1 MARTI
6 QSALKQ
12 MIEENVNMPSE
23 GVKKSRASRDWLLE
37 RIESFETSTQHLYFC
52 KNFNLHFGSFSRRT
66 KVRPIDDIDIMIGL
80 NGHLLYWNDNIYD
93 YINCSIHLKQDVQDS
108 GLWKDCLNEDKSLN
122 STKLLNK
129 FKSALT
135 NISHYENADIHRKQ
149 QAITLKLSS
158 YKWNFDLVPCFHT
171 TSGVYLIPNGN
182 GGWMKTNPEK
192 DQELVTSINKKHNG
206 NFLELVRLVKY
217 WNSKAFDR
225 KANIKPSYLLEVML
239 ANYYSSRED
248 LYDIEF
254 EFEFEFEQS
263 LNYLRTGIWNIVN
276 DPKNIE
282 GNLNHLSYEEKIN
295 LTSRINNDLKNI
307 EDAKKVSAEQSF
319 EYWKKVLGNEFPN
332 YGD

>member
-12 MIEENVNMPSE
+12 MIEENVNMPSDR
-23 GVKKSRASRDWLLE
+23 VTKARASRDWLLE
-37 RIESFETSTQHLYFC
+37 RIENFEKNTQHLYFC
-52 KNFNLHFGSFSRRT
+52 KKFNLHFGSFSRRT

-80 NGHLLYWNDNIYD
+80 NGHLLYWKDIYD
-93 YINCSIHLKQDVQDS
+93 YKNCSIHLNPDVQTS

-129 FKSALT
+129 FKYALI
-135 NISHYENADIHRKQ
+135 NISHYESANIHRRQ

-158 YKWNFDLVPCFHT
+158 YEWNFDLVPCFQT

-192 DQELVTSINKKHNG
+192 DQELVTSINQKHNG
-206 NFLELVRLVKY
+206 KFLELVRLVKY

-225 KANIKPSYLLEVML
+225 KANIESSYLLEVML
-239 ANYYSSRED
+239 ANYYSSRKD
-248 LYDIEF
+248 VYDI

-263 LNYLRTGIWNIVN
+263 LNYLRDNIDCTVD

-282 GNLNHLSYEEKIN
+282 GNLNHLSDDEKTN
-295 LTSRINNDLKNI
+295 LILRIDNDLKNI
-307 EDAKKVSAEQSF
+307 KDAKKVSIGQAF
-319 EYWKKVLGNEFPN
+319 EYWKKVLGDKFPN

>member
-23 GVKKSRASRDWLLE
+23 RVQKARASRDWLLE
-37 RIESFETSTQHLYFC
+37 RIENFEKNTQHLYFC

-80 NGHLLYWNDNIYD
+80 NGHLLYWYENIYD
-93 YINCSIHLKQDVQDS
+93 YKNCSIHLKPDVQTS

-129 FKSALT
+129 FKNALI
-135 NISHYENADIHRKQ
+135 NISHYESANIHRRQ

-158 YKWNFDLVPCFHT
+158 YEWNFDLVPCFHT

-192 DQELVTSINKKHNG
+192 DQELVTSINQEHNG
-206 NFLELVRLVKY
+206 KFLELVRLVKY

-225 KANIKPSYLLEVML
+225 KANIESSYLLEVML
-239 ANYYSSRED
+239 ANYYSSREYV
-248 LYDIEF
+248 YDIEF
-254 EFEFEFEQS
+254 EFEKS
-263 LNYLRTGIWNIVN
+263 LKYLRKNISNTVD
-276 DPKNIE
+276 DPKDIE
-282 GNLNHLSYEEKIN
+282 GDLNNLSKEEKKN
-295 LTSRINNDLKNI
+295 LVLRIDNDLKNI
-307 EDAKKVSAEQSF
+307 EDAKKVSVAQSF

>member
-12 MIEENVNMPSE
+12 MIEENVNMPSDR
-23 GVKKSRASRDWLLE
+23 VTKARASRDWLLE
-37 RIESFETSTQHLYFC
+37 CIENFEKNTQHLYFC

-80 NGHLLYWNDNIYD
+80 NGHLLYWYENIYD
-93 YINCSIHLKQDVQDS
+93 YKNCLIYLKPDVQTS
-108 GLWKDCLNEDKSLN
+108 GLWEDCLNEDDSLN

-129 FKSALT
+129 FKNALV
-135 NISHYENADIHRKQ
+135 NISHYESANIHRRQ

-158 YKWNFDLVPCFHT
+158 YEWNFDLVPCFHT
-171 TSGVYLIPNGN
+171 TSGVYLIPNGK

-225 KANIKPSYLLEVML
+225 KANIESSYLLEVML
-239 ANYYSSRED
+239 ANYYSSRES
-248 LYDIEF
+248 LSNIEY
-254 EFEFEFEQS
+254 EFEQS
-263 LNYLRTGIWNIVN
+263 LNYLRDNIRNTVD

-282 GNLNHLSYEEKIN
+282 GNLNHLSDDEKTN
-295 LTSRINNDLKNI
+295 LILRIDNDLKNI
-307 EDAKKVSAEQSF
+307 KDAKKVSMGQSF
-319 EYWKKVLGNEFPN
+319 EYWKKVLGNKFPN

>member
-23 GVKKSRASRDWLLE
+23 RVKKARDSRDWLLE

-80 NGHLLYWNDNIYD
+80 NGHLLYWYENIDD
-93 YINCSIHLKQDVQDS
+93 YKNCSIHLKQDVQDS

-158 YKWNFDLVPCFHT
+158 YEWNFDLVPCFHT
-171 TSGVYLIPNGN
+171 TSGVYLISNGN

-225 KANIKPSYLLEVML
+225 KANIESSYLLEVML
-239 ANYYSSRED
+239 ANYYSSRES
-248 LYDIEF
+248 LSNIEY
-254 EFEFEFEQS
+254 EFEQS
-263 LNYLRTGIWNIVN
+263 LNYLRDNIRNTVD

-282 GNLNHLSYEEKIN
+282 GNLNHLSDDEKTN
-295 LTSRINNDLKNI
+295 LILRIDNDLKNI
-307 EDAKKVSAEQSF
+307 KDAKKVSMRQSF
-319 EYWKKVLGNEFPN
+319 EYWKKVLGNKFPN

>member
-23 GVKKSRASRDWLLE
+23 RVKKARDSRDWLLE
-37 RIESFETSTQHLYFC
+37 RIESFETSTQHLYFY

-80 NGHLLYWNDNIYD
+80 NGHLLYWYENIDD
-93 YINCSIHLKQDVQDS
+93 YKNCSIHLKQYVQDS

-122 STKLLNK
+122 STKLLNR

-158 YKWNFDLVPCFHT
+158 YEWNFDLVPCFHT
-171 TSGVYLIPNGN
+171 TSGVYLIPNGK

-217 WNSKAFDR
+217 WNSKAFDK
-225 KANIKPSYLLEVML
+225 KANLESSYLLEVML
-239 ANYYSSRED
+239 ANYYRSREK
-248 LYDIEF
+248 LYDIDY
-254 EFEFEFEQS
+254 EFEQS
-263 LNYLRTGIWNIVN
+263 LSYLRYSIWNTVD

-295 LTSRINNDLKNI
+295 LTSRIDNDLKNI
-307 EDAKKVSAEQSF
+307 EGAKIVSVEQAF
-319 EYWKKVLGNEFPN
+319 KYWKEVLGDEFPN

>member
-23 GVKKSRASRDWLLE
+23 RVKKARDSRDWLLE

-52 KNFNLHFGSFSRRT
+52 KNFNLHFGSFSRIT

-80 NGHLLYWNDNIYD
+80 NGHLLYWYENIDD
-93 YINCSIHLKQDVQDS
+93 YKNCSIHLKQDVQDS

-158 YKWNFDLVPCFHT
+158 YEWNFDLVPCFYT
-171 TSGVYLIPNGN
+171 TSGVYLIPNGK

-217 WNSKAFDR
+217 WNSKAFDK
-225 KANIKPSYLLEVML
+225 KANLESSYLLEVML
-239 ANYYSSRED
+239 ANYYRSREK
-248 LYDIEF
+248 LYDIDY
-254 EFEFEFEQS
+254 EFEQS
-263 LNYLRTGIWNIVN
+263 LIYLRDSIWDIVN

-282 GNLNHLSYEEKIN
+282 GDLNNLSYEEKIN
-295 LTSRINNDLKNI
+295 LTSRINNDLENI
-307 EDAKKVSAEQSF
+307 EDAKKVSVEQSF
-319 EYWKKVLGNEFPN
+319 EYWKKVLGDEFPN

>member
-93 YINCSIHLKQDVQDS
+93 YTNCSIHLKQDVQDS

-254 EFEFEFEQS
+254 EFEQS
-263 LNYLRTGIWNIVN
+263 LNYLRTSIWNIVN

-282 GNLNHLSYEEKIN
+282 GNLNHLIYEEKIN

>member
-23 GVKKSRASRDWLLE
+23 RAKKARASRDWLIE
-37 RIESFETSTQHLYFC
+37 RIESFEKNTQHLYFC
-52 KNFNLHFGSFSRRT
+52 KKFNLHFGSFSRRT

-80 NGHLLYWNDNIYD
+80 NGHLLNWCENIFD
-93 YINCSIHLKQDVQDS
+93 YKNCSIHLQQDVQDS

-129 FKSALT
+129 FKNALID
-135 NISHYENADIHRKQ
+135 ISHYESANIHRRQ

-158 YKWNFDLVPCFHT
+158 YEWNFDLVPCFHT
-171 TSGVYLIPNGN
+171 TSGVYLIPNGK
-182 GGWMKTNPEK
+182 GEWMKTDPEK
-192 DQELVTSINKKHNG
+192 DQELVTSINQKHNG
-206 NFLELVRLVKY
+206 KFLELVRLVKY

-225 KANIKPSYLLEVML
+225 KANIESSYLLEVML
-239 ANYYSSRED
+239 ANYYSSRES
-248 LYDIEF
+248 LYNIEYEF
-254 EFEFEFEQS
+254 EES
-263 LNYLRTGIWNIVN
+263 LNYLRESIWNTVD
-276 DPKNIE
+276 DPKGIE

-295 LTSRINNDLKNI
+295 LTLRIDNDLKNI
-307 EDAKKVSAEQSF
+307 EDAKRVSVEQAF
-319 EYWKKVLGNEFPN
+319 KCWKEVLGDEFPN

>member
-23 GVKKSRASRDWLLE
+23 RVQKARASRDWLLE
-37 RIESFETSTQHLYFC
+37 RIENFEKNTQHLYFC

-80 NGHLLYWNDNIYD
+80 NGHLLYWYENIYD
-93 YINCSIHLKQDVQDS
+93 YKNCSIHLKPDVQTS

-129 FKSALT
+129 FKNALI
-135 NISHYENADIHRKQ
+135 NISHYESANIHRRQ

-158 YKWNFDLVPCFHT
+158 YEWNFDLVPCFHT

-192 DQELVTSINKKHNG
+192 DQELVTSINQEHNG
-206 NFLELVRLVKY
+206 KFLELVRLVKY

-225 KANIKPSYLLEVML
+225 KANIESSYLLEVML
-239 ANYYSSRED
+239 ANYYSSREYV
-248 LYDIEF
+248 YDIEF
-254 EFEFEFEQS
+254 EFEKS
-263 LNYLRTGIWNIVN
+263 LKYLRKNISNTVD
-276 DPKNIE
+276 DPKDIE
-282 GNLNHLSYEEKIN
+282 GDLNNLSKEEKKN
-295 LTSRINNDLKNI
+295 LVLRIYNDLKNI
-307 EDAKKVSAEQSF
+307 EDAKKVSVAQSF

>member
-12 MIEENVNMPSE
+12 VIEETVNMPSE
-23 GVKKSRASRDWLLE
+23 RVKKARASRDWLLE
-37 RIESFETSTQHLYFC
+37 RIESFEKNNQYLYFC
-52 KNFNLHFGSFSRRT
+52 KKFNLHFGSFARRT

-80 NGHLLYWNDNIYD
+80 NGHLLYWYENIYD
-93 YINCSIHLKQDVQDS
+93 YKNCLIYLKPDVQTS
-108 GLWKDCLNEDKSLN
+108 GLWKDCLNEDDSLN

-129 FKSALT
+129 FKNSLV
-135 NISHYENADIHRKQ
+135 NISHYESANIHRRQ

-158 YKWNFDLVPCFHT
+158 YEWNFDLVPCFHT
-171 TSGVYLIPNGN
+171 TSGVYLIPNGK

-225 KANIKPSYLLEVML
+225 KANIESSYLLEVML
-239 ANYYSSRED
+239 ANYYSSRES
-248 LYDIEF
+248 LSNIEY
-254 EFEFEFEQS
+254 EFEQS
-263 LNYLRTGIWNIVN
+263 LNYLRDNIRNNVD

-307 EDAKKVSAEQSF
+307 EDAKKVSVEKSF
-319 EYWKKVLGNEFPN
+319 EYWKKVLGDKFPS

>member
-12 MIEENVNMPSE
+12 MIEENVNMPSDR
-23 GVKKSRASRDWLLE
+23 VTKARASRDWLLE
-37 RIESFETSTQHLYFC
+37 CIENFEKNTQHLYFC

-80 NGHLLYWNDNIYD
+80 NGHLLYWYENIYD
-93 YINCSIHLKQDVQDS
+93 YKNCLIYLKPDVQTS
-108 GLWKDCLNEDKSLN
+108 GLWKDCLNEDDSLN
-122 STKLLNK
+122 STKLLDK
-129 FKSALT
+129 FKNALV
-135 NISHYENADIHRKQ
+135 NISHYESANIHRRQ

-158 YKWNFDLVPCFHT
+158 YEWNFDLVPCFHT
-171 TSGVYLIPNGN
+171 TSGVYLIPNGK

-225 KANIKPSYLLEVML
+225 KANIESSYLLEVML
-239 ANYYSSRED
+239 ANYYSSRES
-248 LYDIEF
+248 LSNIEY
-254 EFEFEFEQS
+254 EFEQS
-263 LNYLRTGIWNIVN
+263 LNYLRDNIRNTVD

-282 GNLNHLSYEEKIN
+282 GNLNHLSDDEKTN
-295 LTSRINNDLKNI
+295 LILRIDNDLKNI
-307 EDAKKVSAEQSF
+307 KDAKKVSMGQSF
-319 EYWKKVLGNEFPN
+319 EYWKKVLGNKFPN

>member
-6 QSALKQ
+6 QFALKQ
-12 MIEENVNMPSE
+12 MIEENVNMPSDR
-23 GVKKSRASRDWLLE
+23 VTKARASRDWLLE
-37 RIESFETSTQHLYFC
+37 RIESFEKNTQYLYFC
-52 KNFNLHFGSFSRRT
+52 KKFNFHFGSFARRT

-80 NGHLLYWNDNIYD
+80 NGYLLYWYEDISD
-93 YINCSIHLKQDVQDS
+93 YKNCSIYLKQDVQDS

-135 NISHYENADIHRKQ
+135 NISQYENADIHRKQ

-158 YKWNFDLVPCFHT
+158 YEWNFDLVPCFYT
-171 TSGVYLIPNGN
+171 TSGVYLIPNGK
-182 GGWMKTNPEK
+182 GGWMKTNPEN
-192 DQELVTSINKKHNG
+192 DQELVTFINKKHNG
-206 NFLELVRLVKY
+206 KFLELVRLVKY

-225 KANIKPSYLLEVML
+225 KVNIESSYLLEVML

-248 LYDIEF
+248 VYDIEF
-254 EFEFEFEQS
+254 EFEQS
-263 LNYLRTGIWNIVN
+263 LSYLRDKIWNTID

-282 GNLNHLSYEEKIN
+282 GNLNHLSDEEKIN
-295 LTSRINNDLKNI
+295 LTSRIDNDLKNI
-307 EDAKKVSAEQSF
+307 EDAKRVSVEQAF
-319 EYWKKVLGNEFPN
+319 KYWKEVLGDEFPN

>member
-12 MIEENVNMPSE
+12 MIEENVNMPSDR
-23 GVKKSRASRDWLLE
+23 VTKARASRDWLLE
-37 RIESFETSTQHLYFC
+37 RIENFEKNTQHLYFC

-80 NGHLLYWNDNIYD
+80 NGHLLYWYENIYD
-93 YINCSIHLKQDVQDS
+93 YKNCLIYLKPDVQTS
-108 GLWKDCLNEDKSLN
+108 GLWKDCLNEDDSLN

-129 FKSALT
+129 FKNALV
-135 NISHYENADIHRKQ
+135 NISHYESANIHRRQ

-158 YKWNFDLVPCFHT
+158 YEWNFDLVPCFHT
-171 TSGVYLIPNGN
+171 TSGVYLIPNGK

-192 DQELVTSINKKHNG
+192 DQELVTSINQKHNG
-206 NFLELVRLVKY
+206 KFLELVRLVKY

-225 KANIKPSYLLEVML
+225 KANIESSYLLEVML
-239 ANYYSSRED
+239 ANYYSSRENV
-248 LYDIEF
+248 YDIEY
-254 EFEFEFEQS
+254 EFEKS
-263 LNYLRTGIWNIVN
+263 LSYLRDSIWNTVD

-282 GNLNHLSYEEKIN
+282 GDLNHLSYEEKIN

-307 EDAKKVSAEQSF
+307 EDTKKVSVEKSF
-319 EYWKKVLGNEFPN
+319 EYWKKVLGDKFPS

>member
-12 MIEENVNMPSE
+12 MIEENVNMPSDR
-23 GVKKSRASRDWLLE
+23 VTKARASRDWLLE
-37 RIESFETSTQHLYFC
+37 RIENFEKNTQHLYFC
-52 KNFNLHFGSFSRRT
+52 KKFNLHFGSFSRRT

-80 NGHLLYWNDNIYD
+80 NGHLLYWKDIYD
-93 YINCSIHLKQDVQDS
+93 YKNCSIHLNPDVQTS

-129 FKSALT
+129 FKYALI
-135 NISHYENADIHRKQ
+135 NISHYESANIHRRQ

-158 YKWNFDLVPCFHT
+158 YEWNFDLVPCFQT
-171 TSGVYLIPNGN
+171 TSGVYLIPNGK

-192 DQELVTSINKKHNG
+192 DQELVTSINQKHNG
-206 NFLELVRLVKY
+206 KFLELVRLVKY

-225 KANIKPSYLLEVML
+225 KANIESSYLLEVML
-239 ANYYSSRED
+239 ANYYSSRKD
-248 LYDIEF
+248 VYDI
-254 EFEFEFEQS
+254 EFEFEQS
-263 LNYLRTGIWNIVN
+263 LNYLRDNIDCTVD

-282 GNLNHLSYEEKIN
+282 GNLNHLSDDEKTN
-295 LTSRINNDLKNI
+295 LILRIDNDLKNI
-307 EDAKKVSAEQSF
+307 KDAKKVSIGQAF
-319 EYWKKVLGNEFPN
+319 EYWKKVLGDKFPN

>member
-254 EFEFEFEQS
+254 EFEQS

>member
-12 MIEENVNMPSE
+12 MIEENVNMPSDR
-23 GVKKSRASRDWLLE
+23 VTKARASRDWLLE
-37 RIESFETSTQHLYFC
+37 RIENFEKNTQHLYFC

-80 NGHLLYWNDNIYD
+80 NGHLLYWYENIYD
-93 YINCSIHLKQDVQDS
+93 YKNCLIYLKPDVQTS
-108 GLWKDCLNEDKSLN
+108 GLWKDYLNEDDSLN

-129 FKSALT
+129 FKNALV
-135 NISHYENADIHRKQ
+135 NISHYESANIHRRQ

-158 YKWNFDLVPCFHT
+158 YEWNFDLVPCFHT
-171 TSGVYLIPNGN
+171 TSGVYLIPNGK

-225 KANIKPSYLLEVML
+225 KANIESSYLLEVML
-239 ANYYSSRED
+239 ANYYSSRES
-248 LYDIEF
+248 LSNIEY
-254 EFEFEFEQS
+254 EFEQS
-263 LNYLRTGIWNIVN
+263 LNYLRDNIRNTVD

-282 GNLNHLSYEEKIN
+282 GNLNHLSDDEKTN
-295 LTSRINNDLKNI
+295 LILRIDNDLKNI
-307 EDAKKVSAEQSF
+307 KDAKKVSMGQSF
-319 EYWKKVLGNEFPN
+319 EYWKKVLGNKFPN

>member
-23 GVKKSRASRDWLLE
+23 RVKKARDSRDWLLE

-80 NGHLLYWNDNIYD
+80 NGHLLYWYENIDD
-93 YINCSIHLKQDVQDS
+93 YKNCSIHLKQDVQDS

-158 YKWNFDLVPCFHT
+158 YEWNFDLVPCFHT

-225 KANIKPSYLLEVML
+225 KANIESSYLLEVML
-239 ANYYSSRED
+239 ANYYSSRES
-248 LYDIEF
+248 LSNIEY
-254 EFEFEFEQS
+254 EFEQS
-263 LNYLRTGIWNIVN
+263 LNYLRDNIRNTVD

-282 GNLNHLSYEEKIN
+282 GNLNHLSDDEKTN
-295 LTSRINNDLKNI
+295 LILRIDNDLKNI
-307 EDAKKVSAEQSF
+307 KDAKKVSMGQSF
-319 EYWKKVLGNEFPN
+319 KYWKKVLGNKFPN

>member
-23 GVKKSRASRDWLLE
+23 RVKKARASRDWLLE
-37 RIESFETSTQHLYFC
+37 RIENFEKNTQHLYFC

-80 NGHLLYWNDNIYD
+80 NGHLLYWKDIYD
-93 YINCSIHLKQDVQDS
+93 YKNCSIHLKSDVQTS

-129 FKSALT
+129 FKYALT
-135 NISHYENADIHRKQ
+135 NISHYESANIHRSQ

-158 YKWNFDLVPCFHT
+158 YEWNFDLVPCFHT
-171 TSGVYLIPNGN
+171 TSGVYLIPNGK

-225 KANIKPSYLLEVML
+225 KANIESSYLLEVML
-239 ANYYSSRED
+239 ANYYSSRES
-248 LYDIEF
+248 LSNIEY
-254 EFEFEFEQS
+254 EFEQS
-263 LNYLRTGIWNIVN
+263 LNYLRDNIRNTVD

-282 GNLNHLSYEEKIN
+282 GNLNHLSDDEKTN
-295 LTSRINNDLKNI
+295 LILRIDNDLKNI
-307 EDAKKVSAEQSF
+307 KDAKKVSMGQSF
-319 EYWKKVLGNEFPN
+319 EYWKKVLGNKFPN

>member
-254 EFEFEFEQS
+254 EFEFEQS

-319 EYWKKVLGNEFPN
+319 EYWKIVLGNEFPN

>member
-12 MIEENVNMPSE
+12 MIEETVNMPSE
-23 GVKKSRASRDWLLE
+23 RVKKARASRDWLLE
-37 RIESFETSTQHLYFC
+37 RIESFEKNNQYLYFC
-52 KNFNLHFGSFSRRT
+52 KKFNLHFGSFARRT

-80 NGHLLYWNDNIYD
+80 NGHLLYWEDNYD
-93 YINCSIHLKQDVQDS
+93 YKNCSIHLKSDVQTS

-129 FKSALT
+129 FKDALI
-135 NISHYENADIHRKQ
+135 NISHYESASIHRRQ

-158 YKWNFDLVPCFHT
+158 YEWNFDLVPCFHT

-192 DQELVTSINKKHNG
+192 DQELVTSINQEHNG
-206 NFLELVRLVKY
+206 KFLELVRLVKY

-225 KANIKPSYLLEVML
+225 KANIESSYLLEVML
-239 ANYYSSRED
+239 ANYYSSREYV
-248 LYDIEF
+248 YDIEF
-254 EFEFEFEQS
+254 EFEKS
-263 LNYLRTGIWNIVN
+263 LKYLRKNISNTVD
-276 DPKNIE
+276 DPKDIE
-282 GNLNHLSYEEKIN
+282 GDLNNLSKEEKKN
-295 LTSRINNDLKNI
+295 LVLRIDNDLKNI
-307 EDAKKVSAEQSF
+307 EDAKKVSAAQSF

>member
-23 GVKKSRASRDWLLE
+23 RVQKARASRDWLLE
-37 RIESFETSTQHLYFC
+37 RIENFEKNTQHLYFC

-80 NGHLLYWNDNIYD
+80 NGHLLYWYENIYD
-93 YINCSIHLKQDVQDS
+93 YKNCSIHLKPDVQTS

-129 FKSALT
+129 FKNALI
-135 NISHYENADIHRKQ
+135 NISHYESANIHRRQ

-158 YKWNFDLVPCFHT
+158 YEWNFDLVPCFHT

-192 DQELVTSINKKHNG
+192 DQELVTSINQEHNG
-206 NFLELVRLVKY
+206 KFLELVRLVKY

-225 KANIKPSYLLEVML
+225 KANIESSYLLEVML
-239 ANYYSSRED
+239 ANYYSSREYV
-248 LYDIEF
+248 YDIEF
-254 EFEFEFEQS
+254 EFEFEKS
-263 LNYLRTGIWNIVN
+263 LKYLRKNISNTVD
-276 DPKNIE
+276 DPKDIE
-282 GNLNHLSYEEKIN
+282 GDLNNLSKEEKKN
-295 LTSRINNDLKNI
+295 LVLRIDNDLKNI
-307 EDAKKVSAEQSF
+307 EDAKKVSVAQSF

>member
-12 MIEENVNMPSE
+12 MIEETVNMPSE
-23 GVKKSRASRDWLLE
+23 RAKKARASRDWLLE
-37 RIESFETSTQHLYFC
+37 CIESFEKNTQYLYFC
-52 KNFNLHFGSFSRRT
+52 KKFNLHFGSFARRT

-80 NGHLLYWNDNIYD
+80 NGYLLYWHEDIYD
-93 YINCSIHLKQDVQDS
+93 YKNCSIHLKQDVQDS

-158 YKWNFDLVPCFHT
+158 YEWNFDLVPCFHT
-171 TSGVYLIPNGN
+171 TSGVYLIPNGK
-182 GGWMKTNPEK
+182 GKWMKTDPEK
-192 DQELVTSINKKHNG
+192 DQELVTSINQKHNG
-206 NFLELVRLVKY
+206 KFLELVRLVKY

-225 KANIKPSYLLEVML
+225 KANIESSYLLEVML

-248 LYDIEF
+248 VYDI
-254 EFEFEFEQS
+254 EFEFEQS
-263 LNYLRTGIWNIVN
+263 LNYLRDNIDCTVD

-282 GNLNHLSYEEKIN
+282 GNLNHLSDDEKTN
-295 LTSRINNDLKNI
+295 LILRIDNDLKNI
-307 EDAKKVSAEQSF
+307 KDAKKVSVEQSF
-319 EYWKKVLGNEFPN
+319 EYWKKVLGDEFPN

>member
-225 KANIKPSYLLEVML
+225 KTNIKPSYLLEVML

-248 LYDIEF
+248 LYDI
-254 EFEFEFEQS
+254 EFEFEQS

>member
-12 MIEENVNMPSE
+12 MIEENVNMPSDR
-23 GVKKSRASRDWLLE
+23 VTKTRASRDWLLE
-37 RIESFETSTQHLYFC
+37 RIENFEKGTQYLYFC

-66 KVRPIDDIDIMIGL
+66 KVQPIDDIDIMIGL
-80 NGHLLYWNDNIYD
+80 NGHLLYWDDNMYD
-93 YINCSIHLKQDVQDS
+93 YTNCSIHLDPDVQTS

-129 FKSALT
+129 FKNALI
-135 NISHYENADIHRKQ
+135 NISHYESANIHRRQ

-158 YKWNFDLVPCFHT
+158 YEWNFDLVPCFHT
-171 TSGVYLIPNGN
+171 TSGVYLIPNGK

-206 NFLELVRLVKY
+206 NFLELIRLVKY

-225 KANIKPSYLLEVML
+225 KANIESSYLLEVML
-239 ANYYSSRED
+239 ANYYSSREY
-248 LYDIEF
+248 LSNIEY
-254 EFEFEFEQS
+254 EFEQS
-263 LNYLRTGIWNIVN
+263 LNYLRDNIRNTVD

-282 GNLNHLSYEEKIN
+282 GNLNHLSDEEKTN
-295 LTSRINNDLKNI
+295 LILRIDNDLKNI
-307 EDAKKVSAEQSF
+307 KDAKKVSVGESF
-319 EYWKKVLGNEFPN
+319 EYWKKVLGDKFPN

>member
-12 MIEENVNMPSE
+12 MIEENVNMPSDR
-23 GVKKSRASRDWLLE
+23 VTKARASRDWLLE
-37 RIESFETSTQHLYFC
+37 RIENFEKNTQHLYFC

-80 NGHLLYWNDNIYD
+80 NGHLLYWYENIYD
-93 YINCSIHLKQDVQDS
+93 YKNCLIYLKPDVQTS
-108 GLWKDCLNEDKSLN
+108 GLWKDCLNEDDSLN

-129 FKSALT
+129 FKNALV
-135 NISHYENADIHRKQ
+135 NISHYESANIHRRQ

-158 YKWNFDLVPCFHT
+158 YEWNFDLVPCFHT
-171 TSGVYLIPNGN
+171 TSGVYLIPNGK

-225 KANIKPSYLLEVML
+225 KANIESSYLLEVML
-239 ANYYSSRED
+239 ANYYSSREF
-248 LYDIEF
+248 LSNIEY
-254 EFEFEFEQS
+254 EFEQS
-263 LNYLRTGIWNIVN
+263 LNYLRDNIRNNVD

-282 GNLNHLSYEEKIN
+282 GNLNHLSDDEKTN
-295 LTSRINNDLKNI
+295 LILRIDNDLKNI
-307 EDAKKVSAEQSF
+307 KDAKKVSMGQSF
-319 EYWKKVLGNEFPN
+319 EYWKKVLGNKFPN

>member
-52 KNFNLHFGSFSRRT
+52 KNFNLHIGSFSRRT

-192 DQELVTSINKKHNG
+192 DQELVTSINQKHNG
-206 NFLELVRLVKY
+206 KFLELVRLVKY

-254 EFEFEFEQS
+254 EQS
-263 LNYLRTGIWNIVN
+263 LNYLRTSIWNIVN

>member
-23 GVKKSRASRDWLLE
+23 RVQKARASRDWLLE
-37 RIESFETSTQHLYFC
+37 RIENFEKNTQHLYFC
-52 KNFNLHFGSFSRRT
+52 KKFNLHFGSFSRRT

-80 NGHLLYWNDNIYD
+80 NGHLLYWEDNYD
-93 YINCSIHLKQDVQDS
+93 YKNCSINLKSDVQTS

-129 FKSALT
+129 FKDTLI
-135 NISHYENADIHRKQ
+135 NISHYESANIHRRQ

-158 YKWNFDLVPCFHT
+158 YEWNFDLVPCFHT

-192 DQELVTSINKKHNG
+192 DQELVTSINQEHNG
-206 NFLELVRLVKY
+206 KFLELVRLVKY

-225 KANIKPSYLLEVML
+225 KANIESSYLLEVML
-239 ANYYSSRED
+239 ANYYSSREYV
-248 LYDIEF
+248 YDIEF
-254 EFEFEFEQS
+254 EFEES
-263 LNYLRTGIWNIVN
+263 LKYLRKNISNTVD
-276 DPKNIE
+276 DPKDIE
-282 GNLNHLSYEEKIN
+282 GDLNNLSKEEKKN
-295 LTSRINNDLKNI
+295 LVLRIDNDLKNI
-307 EDAKKVSAEQSF
+307 EDAKKISAAQSF

>member
-23 GVKKSRASRDWLLE
+23 RVKKARDSRDWLLE

-80 NGHLLYWNDNIYD
+80 NGHLLYWYENIDD
-93 YINCSIHLKQDVQDS
+93 YKNCSIHLKQDVQDS

-158 YKWNFDLVPCFHT
+158 YEWNFDLVPCFYT
-171 TSGVYLIPNGN
+171 TSGVYLIPNGK

-217 WNSKAFDR
+217 WNSKAFDK
-225 KANIKPSYLLEVML
+225 KANLESSYLLEVML
-239 ANYYSSRED
+239 ANYYRSREK
-248 LYDIEF
+248 L
-254 EFEFEFEQS
+254 
-263 LNYLRTGIWNIVN
+263 
-276 DPKNIE
+276 
-282 GNLNHLSYEEKIN
+282 
-295 LTSRINNDLKNI
+295 
-307 EDAKKVSAEQSF
+307 
-319 EYWKKVLGNEFPN
+319 
-332 YGD
+332 